1 MLSGDVHPLPGP
13 ENRKSISVRISQRTR
28 RRHGNHHTVKNNH
41 KRPEVRTIINIPT
54 ISEQSPNVKN
64 HLRLCCLN
72 ARSIK
77 NKSADFVCYAA
88 STGADIYIFTETW
101 LTERD
106 IAHRAELTLPGFKL
120 LDQPRLGRTG
130 GGLALLIKSG
140 IDAKKMDGGERRSF
154 EFFEWTLRY
163 GSNSLRIAVIYR
175 IPYSQAH
182 PVTTSVFFDEFITY
196 LESIIMSPEPLLMT
210 GDFNFHVDV
219 HTDSDASRFQD
230 LLSSM
235 GLQQHVDKSTHISG
249 HTLDLMITRCS
260 DSFLTAKPMTDYLFS
275 DHFTVL
281 CDLALSKPSPKTEQ
295 ISHRKLKAIKIEDF
309 KQDLST
315 SELCNYSPDSLNDLV
330 KCYNDTLSQVLER
343 HAPLRS
349 KVIRSRTSG
358 SLVQ

>member
-1 MLSGDVHPLPGP
+1 MELSVLLSGDVHPLPGP

-106 IAHRAELTLPGFKL
+106 IAHRAELTRPGFKL

-140 IDAKKMDGGERRSF
+140 IDAKKI
-154 EFFEWTLRY
+154 T
-163 GSNSLRIAVIYR
+163 V
-175 IPYSQAH
+175 
-182 PVTTSVFFDEFITY
+182 VSV
-196 LESIIMSPEPLLMT
+196 
-210 GDFNFHVDV
+210 
-219 HTDSDASRFQD
+219 
-230 LLSSM
+230 
-235 GLQQHVDKSTHISG
+235 
-249 HTLDLMITRCS
+249 
-260 DSFLTAKPMTDYLFS
+260 
-275 DHFTVL
+275 
-281 CDLALSKPSPKTEQ
+281 
-295 ISHRKLKAIKIEDF
+295 
-309 KQDLST
+309 DLSNFLNG
-315 SELCNYSPDSLNDLV
+315 LCV
-330 KCYNDTLSQVLER
+330 M
-343 HAPLRS
+343 
-349 KVIRSRTSG
+349 
-358 SLVQ
+358 VQIA